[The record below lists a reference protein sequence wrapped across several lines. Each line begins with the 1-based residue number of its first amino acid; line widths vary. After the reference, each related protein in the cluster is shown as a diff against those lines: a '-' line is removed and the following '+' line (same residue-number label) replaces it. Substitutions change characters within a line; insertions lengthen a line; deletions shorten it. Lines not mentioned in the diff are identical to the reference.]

1 MIYLDNAATTKI
13 HPDVLDAM
21 MPYLTTEYGNAG
33 TKYQLGIRAFN
44 AVTNARNQV
53 ADFIKASQ
61 DQIIFTSSGS
71 EANNYVFKGIEN
83 YLSSSGKTRI
93 LVSSVEHD
101 SVLRSSESMKDVFS
115 IGHIGVLSN
124 GKVNIS
130 ELEKQ
135 LQKNSDIGLVS
146 VMYENNE
153 TGAVNPIGYIRDIC
167 KAHNVLFHTDCVQA
181 AGWLPIDVREI
192 QCDFLSLSSHK
203 IHGPKGVGAL
213 YAKDKKKLSPII
225 LGGSRQEFGYRG
237 GTENVAGIVGF
248 GKACDIFTNIA
259 DEEMARH
266 KNIKWVFYDTLKK
279 SLCENNLGDIVHIN
293 AEPVDESSKTLS
305 LRFDGID
312 SETLLLLLDAYGI
325 CVSAG
330 SACKSQES
338 KPSRVLTEI
347 ISEEDA
353 RNSIRVSF
361 SILNTE
367 EEVVEAANT
376 MAGCVGLLAHDIV

>member
-146 VMYENNE
+146 VMYENWPRSSP
-153 TGAVNPIGYIRDIC
+153 TTYRLCSSRRMA
-167 KAHNVLFHTDCVQA
+167 TD
-181 AGWLPIDVREI
+181 
-192 QCDFLSLSSHK
+192 
-203 IHGPKGVGAL
+203 
-213 YAKDKKKLSPII
+213 
-225 LGGSRQEFGYRG
+225 
-237 GTENVAGIVGF
+237 
-248 GKACDIFTNIA
+248 
-259 DEEMARH
+259 
-266 KNIKWVFYDTLKK
+266 
-279 SLCENNLGDIVHIN
+279 
-293 AEPVDESSKTLS
+293 
-305 LRFDGID
+305 
-312 SETLLLLLDAYGI
+312 
-325 CVSAG
+325 
-330 SACKSQES
+330 
-338 KPSRVLTEI
+338 
-347 ISEEDA
+347 
-353 RNSIRVSF
+353 
-361 SILNTE
+361 
-367 EEVVEAANT
+367 
-376 MAGCVGLLAHDIV
+376 